1 MSSSPDAVWR
11 RCAHPGRV
19 VLPLIDQELG
29 QQASRHDNLRTWGID
44 PGSASDCLRPSRPW
58 PRTRP

>member
-19 VLPLIDQELG
+19 VLPLIDQEPG

-44 PGSASDCLRPSRPW
+44 PGSASDCLRPSRP
-58 PRTRP
+58 